1 MADGCATICPAV
13 RTSSGNSAGGNL
25 RKYMPKRSP
34 PSPSGRAKPSS
45 CPQPSEVTA
54 SRQCS
59 ASWQPGWRTVWQHS
73 ESGLRQG
80 GISILTRYTDL
91 KMSEPTSDAD
101 DSEFS
106 DRASPRA
113 IRRHHKRRMKAKAI
127 LIARRVLGIVS
138 LGLWSDENAKAAAKN
153 ADHLASCSCAMC
165 CNPRRSKFYSGK
177 SQTRKEMQAERDLGD
192 SVE

>member
-1 MADGCATICPAV
+1 MGQIADVCAAIESIMQEGIATSTEVCRFMEKNWRPALGIC
-13 RTSSGNSAGGNL
+13 N
-25 RKYMPKRSP
+25 
-34 PSPSGRAKPSS
+34 
-45 CPQPSEVTA
+45 
-54 SRQCS
+54 
-59 ASWQPGWRTVWQHS
+59 
-73 ESGLRQG
+73 RQG

-91 KMSEPTSDAD
+91 KMSEPTRDGD

-138 LGLWSDENAKAAAKN
+138 LGLWSDDNAKAAAKN

-177 SQTRKEMQAERDLGD
+177 SQTRKEMQAERDLRD